1 MAEDGLPAI
10 VDVGVTHSLA
20 DTYFSQ
26 NTSVGVRGCA
36 ADRYA
41 KPKDTAMELEEPL
54 TDAAAAYQRQ
64 KEADAAQHGEMA
76 EVFAALRAA
85 LCVTRLEMMCA
96 VKGELGL
103 PCWDRLQVLRF
114 CFAVSTSHVR
124 RSRHPSRHLGHKPRL
139 QLRNNSREDNNQD
152 GVTRRVDGLRDHPAR
167 LRGRCAKCAHP
178 PTAAHGAPGQDVFTQ
193 LRLRAPSA

>member
-1 MAEDGLPAI
+1 MAEDGLPTI

-26 NTSVGVRGCA
+26 NTSVGVRGYA

-41 KPKDTAMELEEPL
+41 KSKDTAMELEEPL

-85 LCVTRLEMMCA
+85 LCVTRLGMMCA
-96 VKGELGL
+96 VKGELVQFALALLGSSASSEIL
-103 PCWDRLQVLRF
+103 FCCVNIPCL
-114 CFAVSTSHVR
+114 
-124 RSRHPSRHLGHKPRL
+124 
-139 QLRNNSREDNNQD
+139 
-152 GVTRRVDGLRDHPAR
+152 
-167 LRGRCAKCAHP
+167 
-178 PTAAHGAPGQDVFTQ
+178 
-193 LRLRAPSA
+193 